1 MIASALPA
9 DPLDRFDLVVDQD
22 AEPLDVD
29 RFLNALDRMVERR
42 LSQRTKRNAN
52 HDTRTSDTTLIALNA
67 PAAARPKS
75 ADVRFPPAHST
86 PSAWGETQIAAPGR
100 VKLPIYPRPLRNRGL
115 AGGFRRRTGRLLEAG
130 QVKPAYSDDAY
141 QIDRTGKKRCLWR
154 YTPGI
159 ASEFIHHLPDLLAK
173 RRKPLVLYCRVS
185 SEKQEESGN
194 LDDQV
199 NGAIRELQGMGF
211 KVGYDLF
218 VFQHVGSSSIH
229 AYRTELE
236 RAIEEARKR
245 DGIVVAMHRDRLI
258 RSGSFDGRTETEAP
272 TIYEYMQLRRMA
284 GDIPLATIRHP
295 DQPARSDQI
304 KRGQTAKRAE
314 RRTAVETKV
323 EGAKVGPDRHCEG
336 NASRWQIVSADCRNV
351 EREG

>member
-1 MIASALPA
+1 M
-9 DPLDRFDLVVDQD
+9 
-22 AEPLDVD
+22 
-29 RFLNALDRMVERR
+29 
-42 LSQRTKRNAN
+42 
-52 HDTRTSDTTLIALNA
+52 
-67 PAAARPKS
+67 
-75 ADVRFPPAHST
+75 RFPTARST
-86 PSAWGETQIAAPGR
+86 HFAWGEIRIATPGR
-100 VKLPIYPRPLRNRGL
+100 IKLPINPRPLRNRGL
-115 AGGFRRRTGRLLEAG
+115 ARGFPHRIGRLLEAER
-130 QVKPAYSDDAY
+130 VKPAYSHDAY
-141 QIDRTGKKRCLWR
+141 QVDRKGGKRCLWR

-159 ASEFIHHLPDLLAK
+159 ALEFIHHLPNLLAK
-173 RRKPLVLYCRVS
+173 KRKPLVLYCRVS

-304 KRGQTAKRAE
+304 KRGQTAKGRKGGRPLKRKWKE
-314 RRTAVETKV
+314 RRLARIDIAREM
-323 EGAKVGPDRHCEG
+323 RHDG
-336 NASRWQIVSADCRNV
+336 KSYQQIAATLNGRDDGFCDVTGMGVWYWLNPRKSFPVHDD
-351 EREG
+351 E